1 MITEFKLAE
10 VISTNNSYD
19 GSSAED
25 QALMRI
31 KVRIIE
37 DSSTNDYENVRPS
50 NLNDLSIPMP
60 GEHVLIYK
68 GLREDSNTQKRRY
81 DWYYLTTYALQAT
94 INNNLLPG
102 VTYITNNSVGKEL
115 STAWKKQ
122 ISEKIIVPLQPFPG
136 DRIIQ
141 GRWGN
146 RFRLG
151 STIKTQDTTFSKQPS
166 WSKGKGTD
174 GDPII
179 ILSNTKLTNDNTIN
193 VNGAT
198 VPTSYQVENLNSD
211 YSSLYLTSTQQI
223 SGYTVKKSLKQENV
237 YKSQFI
243 GVADR
248 INLNAKTDSVTINAP
263 NNIELNTDKVVFG
276 TSSNKES
283 GIYSTELQLVLDN
296 ILNVLYSGFKS
307 ADNTLITTA
316 VDQTS
321 LLEAS
326 GKLNNILNPKIQQD
340 KRTE

>member
-1 MITEFKLAE
+1 MNTDFKLAE
-10 VISTNNSYD
+10 VIDTSNTFTNSDNNEFD
-19 GSSAED
+19 E
-25 QALMRI
+25 LRI
-31 KVRIIE
+31 TVRTIS
-37 DSSTNDYENVRPS
+37 DVNVRVYENVRPA
-50 NLNDLSIPMP
+50 NLHDLSIPIP
-60 GEHVLIYK
+60 GEHVLIFEGIRQESDTK
-68 GLREDSNTQKRRY
+68 TRHY

-122 ISEKIIVPLQPFPG
+122 ISEKIIVPLQPYPG

-146 RFRLG
+146 RFRFG
-151 STIKTQDTTFSKQPS
+151 STLKTQDTTFSKQPT
-166 WSKGKGTD
+166 WSKGEGTD

-211 YSSLYLTSTQQI
+211 YSSLYLTSTQEL
-223 SGYTVKKSLKQENV
+223 SGYTVKKSWPQENK

-263 NNIELNTDKVVFG
+263 NNIELNTDIVVFG
-276 TSSNKES
+276 TSTDKEP
-283 GIYSTELQLVLDN
+283 GIHSTELKEILDLITQALAPVASIDPTVIDKIAKVTNLILRLDN
-296 ILNVLYSGFKS
+296 K
-307 ADNTLITTA
+307 
-316 VDQTS
+316 
-321 LLEAS
+321 
-326 GKLNNILNPKIQQD
+326 KIQQD
-340 KRTE
+340 KRIN